1 MPTDKTKDK
10 VLKKRKL
17 PDAVPE
23 RFKKKLD
30 KPRLRDLTFNDL
42 LYIHK
47 IMGNYFDDDD
57 TGFLKTAC
65 SVCSKWRG

>member
-1 MPTDKTKDK
+1 MPTDKAKDK

-17 PDAVPE
+17 PDALPE
-23 RFKKKLD
+23 RFKKQLD

-42 LYIHK
+42 LYIRK
-47 IMGNYFDDDD
+47 IMDKYYDEDDI
-57 TGFLKTAC
+57 GFLKAAC